1 MTNTHILPV
10 HLRFKFDKEIM
21 RILNDQKLMVR
32 SKYEK
37 YEILLAWPHV
47 EGTNKL
53 SISHE
58 CKKQRSVYP
67 LEKIN
72 EEKE

>member
-1 MTNTHILPV
+1 
-10 HLRFKFDKEIM
+10 
-21 RILNDQKLMVR
+21 MVR

-37 YEILLAWPHV
+37 YEILLARPHV

-53 SISHE
+53 SITHDSL
-58 CKKQRSVYP
+58 KKHGSVYP

-72 EEKE
+72 KRKRMTF